1 MLHSCGLVKEEEK
14 DVIIRTLN
22 DIELDIRDDRIQLK
36 TEMEDIHMNIESELI
51 KRIGEC

>member
-1 MLHSCGLVKEEEK
+1 MSACHDFAHVA
-14 DVIIRTLN
+14 IIRTLN